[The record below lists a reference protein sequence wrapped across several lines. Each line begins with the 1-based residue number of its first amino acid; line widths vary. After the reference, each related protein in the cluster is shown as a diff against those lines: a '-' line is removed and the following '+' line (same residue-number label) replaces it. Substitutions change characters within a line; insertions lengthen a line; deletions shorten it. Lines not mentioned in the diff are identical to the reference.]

1 MWLFCLLPS
10 LHKPYSIWKK
20 PSPKV
25 QRCLDTE
32 VNQVL
37 RASYQGVKKKR
48 MDMKE
53 LRRVRKAF
61 CSALLGWGVS
71 KREKGKTKE

>member
-1 MWLFCLLPS
+1 M
-10 LHKPYSIWKK
+10 
-20 PSPKV
+20 
-25 QRCLDTE
+25 
-32 VNQVL
+32 